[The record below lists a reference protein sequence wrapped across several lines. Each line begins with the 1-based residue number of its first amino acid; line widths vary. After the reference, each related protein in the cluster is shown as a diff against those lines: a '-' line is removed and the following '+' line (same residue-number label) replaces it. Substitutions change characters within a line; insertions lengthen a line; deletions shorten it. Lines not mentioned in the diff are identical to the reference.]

1 MRKDRVNSVRSTQNA
16 EWWQSLRS
24 NQMTYFRYYNR
35 LVELSISMFEWKGMP
50 ETIDLRYL
58 ELCLF
63 GLGSAVF
70 FKDDELGYLALKCAA
85 TGPLDPY
92 GIPTM
97 RNGYSE
103 NGYNAY
109 LTNEDSVIIWNNLI
123 HTNSV
128 LDVQYYSTVLSELD
142 QTIKVNLKAQKTP
155 VLVLCD
161 DDQRLTMKNVYAKY
175 DGNEP
180 FIFGNKQLE
189 MNKITV
195 LRTDA
200 PFIAKDLF
208 DMKVNYWNEALT
220 YLGIT
225 NNSIQKKERL
235 ITDEAIRGEGGT
247 MANRYARLEA
257 RRTACREINQM
268 FGLDT
273 WCDFRED
280 YRVAD
285 SLDMIKNE
293 SETDEHME
301 AERMYNENDGGD
313 ES

>member
-1 MRKDRVNSVRSTQNA
+1 MKKGRDKTLRSTQNH
-16 EWWQSLRS
+16 EWWQSLNS

-35 LVELSISMFEWKGMP
+35 LVELSVSMFEWKNMP
-50 ETIDLRYL
+50 ETVDIRYL

-70 FKDDELGYLALKCAA
+70 FKDEEVGYLALKCAA

-128 LDVQYYSTVLSELD
+128 LDVQYYSTILSELD
-142 QTIKVNLKAQKTP
+142 QSIKVNLKAQKTP
-155 VLVLCD
+155 VMILCD
-161 DDQRLTMKNVYAKY
+161 EDQRLTMKNVYAKY

-180 FIFGNKQLE
+180 FIYGNKQLD

-195 LRTDA
+195 LKTDA
-200 PFIAKDLF
+200 PFLAKDLF

-225 NNSIQKKERL
+225 NNSVQKKERL

-257 RRTACREINQM
+257 RRMACRDINEM
-268 FGLDT
+268 FGLDV

-280 YRVAD
+280 YRIAD
-285 SLDMIKNE
+285 STEMIKHDTE
-293 SETDEHME
+293 S
-301 AERMYNENDGGD
+301 AEREEVTMFEQAEGGD
-313 ES
+313 DNE